1 MRIVRMFG
9 SGVVLAGL
17 AFFALATLPGCGDD
31 NPPSG
36 GQVKVDPA
44 EAQNRE
50 KMIQDAYKSTPPG
63 KGPQGQSPPSAKK

>member
-1 MRIVRMFG
+1 MHIVRMFR

-17 AFFALATLPGCGDD
+17 AFFALAMLPGCGDD

-44 EAQNRE
+44 EQENRA
-50 KMIQDAYKSTPPG
+50 KKIQDMYKANPPV
-63 KGPQGQSPPSAKK
+63 KGPHGEVPGSVKK